1 MQAGRRLGMGLL
13 VGALL
18 VLGSQCARNQ
28 PASQVKPLKARQ
40 AALLQEAY
48 APLPPQPAPGEK
60 EGELTP
66 ERLEALGDLL
76 LERRQYSDS
85 LVQYL
90 QILKEDPKRYEVKYK
105 VAVIYLIGGQYEA
118 ARKELQEILA
128 ARPEMLEA
136 REALGLTHLE
146 EKQYPQAVSLF
157 QEVLRQDSHRQRT
170 YHLLGL
176 AYLAQNQPKE
186 AIRVME
192 KGILLN
198 DKHEPLLTSLG
209 QAYVQ
214 LKDYPRA
221 LLYLKKAQALNPK
234 GKKVNEQLG
243 MALAGLKRYSEA
255 FEAFLKA
262 GDEAQAY
269 NNIGVHYFLEGRYE
283 DAAKCFQRALDL
295 RPTFYPEAKANLQRA
310 LEKLQETKQGGL

>member
-1 MQAGRRLGMGLL
+1 MQSVRRLGLMFLL
-13 VGALL
+13 GTL
-18 VLGSQCARNQ
+18 VLGGSQCSRNQ

-40 AALLQEAY
+40 AAVLQEAY
-48 APLPPQPAPGEK
+48 APLPPQTPPKDRE
-60 EGELTP
+60 EQLTP

-76 LERRQYSDS
+76 LERRQYSES

-90 QILKEDPKRYEVKYK
+90 QILKEDPKRYDVKYK
-105 VAVIYLIGGQYEA
+105 VAVIFLLGGQYDQ
-118 ARKELQEILA
+118 ARQELTEILA

-136 REALGLTHLE
+136 REALGLTHLV

-157 QEVLRQDSHRQRT
+157 QEVLRQDSQRQRT

-186 AIRVME
+186 AIRVLE
-192 KGILLN
+192 RGALLN

-214 LKDYPRA
+214 LKDYQRA

-269 NNIGVHYFLEGRYE
+269 NNIGVFYFLEERYE
-283 DAAKCFQRALDL
+283 DAAKCFQKALDL
-295 RPTFYPEAKANLQRA
+295 RPTFYQEAKINLQRA
-310 LEKLQETKQGGL
+310 LEKLQETKAGGH

>member
-1 MQAGRRLGMGLL
+1 MQSVRRLGMGFL
-13 VGALL
+13 VGALV

-48 APLPPQPAPGEK
+48 APLPPQPGSREP

-76 LERRQYSDS
+76 LERCQYSES

-105 VAVIYLIGGQYEA
+105 VAVIYLIGGQFEP

-136 REALGLTHLE
+136 REALGLTYLE
-146 EKQYPQAVSLF
+146 EKKYPQAVSLF
-157 QEVLRQDSHRQRT
+157 QEVLRQDSQRQRT

-176 AYLAQNQPKE
+176 AYLAQNHPKE

-192 KGILLN
+192 KGLLLN

-243 MALAGLKRYSEA
+243 MALAGMKRYSEA
-255 FEAFLKA
+255 FEAFLVA

-295 RPTFYPEAKANLQRA
+295 RPTFYQEAKINLQRA
-310 LEKLQETKQGGL
+310 LEKLQETKPGGL